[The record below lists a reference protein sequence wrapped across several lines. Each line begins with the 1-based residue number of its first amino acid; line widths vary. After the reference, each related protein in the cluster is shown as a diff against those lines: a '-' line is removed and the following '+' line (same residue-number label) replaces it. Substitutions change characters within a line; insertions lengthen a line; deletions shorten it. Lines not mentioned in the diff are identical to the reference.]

1 MENFSFDQKKN
12 KSGKDILPFKQ
23 VNNENINPKE
33 NFHHKTK
40 FHLGGGQENNINN
53 SQNEKFEKNEL
64 KKHKPQ
70 STLRFFGKNLLNK
83 NPIFETIKSNL
94 LSPRNIKLEEC
105 EKKVKN
111 NPQYLIEYSNEI
123 LFHLKKTENINLPDY
138 STYFI
143 QKTTISEK
151 SRRILLDWIISVHF
165 KFDLLPETLY
175 LTVNL
180 IDRMISLNQIT
191 LEKFQLLGVTAM
203 LIASK
208 YEEIYAPEIRDFIYV
223 TGKTVTKKDILEME
237 FKILSLLKFDI
248 LIVSPY
254 TFLNRLHFIS
264 NTDEQ
269 TYYLA
274 MMLIE
279 ISFLDINF
287 LKHPPSLIS
296 ASLFYLAR
304 KIIKK
309 FDNGALYPIWND
321 SLKFHSGY
329 NESTLKICIKEF
341 AEFYKNNMR
350 NSKLEAV
357 LSKFSSEKFNRVS
370 KKFFNSK

>member
-12 KSGKDILPFKQ
+12 KSGKEILPLMQ

-33 NFHHKTK
+33 IIHHKTK
-40 FHLGGGQENNINN
+40 FHLGRGQENNINE
-53 SQNEKFEKNEL
+53 SQTEKNEKKEL
-64 KKHKPQ
+64 KKKKPQ

-83 NPIFETIKSNL
+83 NPIFETIKTNIFSQ
-94 LSPRNIKLEEC
+94 RNIKLEEC
-105 EKKVKN
+105 EKKVIN
-111 NPQYLIEYSNEI
+111 NPQYLLEYSNEI
-123 LFHLKKTENINLPDY
+123 LCHLKRTEKINLPDY
-138 STYFI
+138 ASGFI
-143 QKTTISEK
+143 QKTKISEK

-180 IDRMISLNQIT
+180 IDRMLSLNQVS

-264 NTDEQ
+264 STDEQ

-287 LKHPPSLIS
+287 LKYPPSLIS

-309 FDNGALYPIWND
+309 FDNNALYLIWND

-329 NESTLKICIKEF
+329 NENTLKVCIKEF
-341 AEFYKNNMR
+341 AEFYKNTMR